1 MEGQVC
7 EDDRVMATVITD
19 GMENSSS
26 EYSGKTIKALVGF
39 FSFERYIYELI
50 LIY

>member
-1 MEGQVC
+1 MEGLVC

-26 EYSGKTIKALVGF
+26 EYSGKTIKALVCF
-39 FSFERYIYELI
+39 L
-50 LIY
+50 